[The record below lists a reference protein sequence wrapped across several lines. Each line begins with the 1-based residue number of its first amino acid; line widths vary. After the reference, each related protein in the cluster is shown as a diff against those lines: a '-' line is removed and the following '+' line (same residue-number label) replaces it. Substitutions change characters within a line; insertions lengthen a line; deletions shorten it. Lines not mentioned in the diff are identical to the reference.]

1 MTRLF
6 GQNVSLDMLVLWAI
20 ETLACFLALYATFN
34 HGHLLPVVAAMQ
46 LPVEAAIRAANI
58 TILLGAIC
66 IVLGLYKP
74 TAILQTRMLFITMAV
89 AALFA
94 VPIFWIAFTDEP
106 IRPTLFG
113 DQRVWQLKATACW
126 LLLLVG
132 TRLVYASAVRNGR
145 FTRNVIVVGDGQSAT
160 DLVTTLRTIRPSLFT
175 VTSASNEAAA
185 AQTRP
190 WRIVTTGKTQPASPG
205 NQTRVVDVQ
214 TFWETQFGRID
225 LRSLQ
230 AVRLVDAIKRG
241 TVESTAVKLIHR
253 AFDIAAAS
261 VLLLLAAPL
270 MLLTALAVK
279 LDSHGPVIYSQS
291 RVGLGGR
298 LFTIL
303 KFRSMRNDAERDGI
317 AVWAS
322 VRDSRVTRVGA
333 FIRKVRID
341 ELPQLVN
348 ILRGDMSLVGPR
360 PERPALAESL
370 NAAIPH
376 FSMRTMVKPGLT
388 GWAQINSAYTASTLE
403 ACEKLSYDL
412 YYVKNRTLALDIMIV
427 VATIRIL
434 IFQVGSR

>member
-20 ETLACFLALYATFN
+20 ETIACFLVLYASFN
-34 HGHLLPVVAAMQ
+34 HGHLSPLASMQ
-46 LPVEAAIRAANI
+46 LPVEAAIRAADI
-58 TILLGAIC
+58 TLLLGATC
-66 IVLGLYKP
+66 VVLGLYKP
-74 TAILQTRMLFITMAV
+74 TAILQTRMLFLTMAV

-94 VPIFWIAFTDEP
+94 IPIFWIAFDDVS

-113 DQRVWQLKATACW
+113 GQNTWRLEVMACW
-126 LLLLVG
+126 LLLLAG
-132 TRLVYASAVRNGR
+132 TRLAYASAIRSGR
-145 FTRNVIVVGDGQSAT
+145 FTRKVTVIGEGPSAT
-160 DLVTTLRTIRPSLFT
+160 RLAATLRTMHPGLFD
-175 VTSASNEAAA
+175 VTLARDGGLA

-190 WRIVTTGKTQPASPG
+190 WRIVTTGETQAAIPG
-205 NQTRVVDVQ
+205 RRSRVVDVQ

-225 LRSLQ
+225 LDSLQ
-230 AVRLVDAIKRG
+230 ARHLVEAIERGAGESAATRLAR
-241 TVESTAVKLIHR
+241 R
-253 AFDIAAAS
+253 ALDIVTAS
-261 VLLLLAAPL
+261 VLLFLTAPL

-279 LDSHGPVIYSQS
+279 LDSRGPVIYSQS

-298 LFTIL
+298 PFTIL
-303 KFRSMRNDAERDGI
+303 KFRSMRADAERDGI

-341 ELPQLVN
+341 ELPQLIN

-360 PERPALAESL
+360 PERPGLAEKI
-370 NAAIPH
+370 NAAIP
-376 FSMRTMVKPGLT
+376 FFDLRTMVKPGLT

-412 YYVKNRTLALDIMIV
+412 YYVKNRTPALDVMII

>member
-20 ETLACFLALYATFN
+20 ETIACFLGLYASFN
-34 HGHLLPVVAAMQ
+34 HGHLLPVAATMQ
-46 LPVEAAIRAANI
+46 LPVEAAIRAADI
-58 TILLGAIC
+58 TVLLGATC

-74 TAILQTRMLFITMAV
+74 AAILQTRMLFLTMAV
-89 AALFA
+89 AALSA
-94 VPIFWIAFTDEP
+94 IPIFWIAFSDET

-113 DQRVWQLKATACW
+113 GQKTWRLEVMVCW
-126 LLLLVG
+126 RLRRVG
-132 TRLVYASAVRNGR
+132 TRRAYASAIRSGR
-145 FTRNVIVVGDGQSAT
+145 FTRKVTVVGEGQAAAR
-160 DLVTTLRTIRPSLFT
+160 LVTTLRTMHPGLFD
-175 VTSASNEAAA
+175 VTSASDGRASG
-185 AQTRP
+185 QIRP
-190 WRIVTTGKTQPASPG
+190 WRIVTTGEAQAATPTKRS
-205 NQTRVVDVQ
+205 RVVDVQ

-225 LRSLQ
+225 LDSLQ
-230 AVRLVDAIKRG
+230 APHLVQAIQRATGGSAAAKFMQ
-241 TVESTAVKLIHR
+241 R
-253 AFDIAAAS
+253 AFDIVAAS
-261 VLLLLAAPL
+261 VLLFLTAPL

-279 LDSHGPVIYSQS
+279 LDSPGPVIYSQS
-291 RVGLGGR
+291 RVGLAGR
-298 LFTIL
+298 PFTIL
-303 KFRSMRNDAERDGI
+303 KFRSMRVDAERDGV

-341 ELPQLVN
+341 ELPQLIN

-360 PERPALAESL
+360 PERPGLAEKL
-370 NAAIPH
+370 NAAIPF
-376 FSMRTMVKPGLT
+376 FSLRTMVKPGLT

-412 YYVKNRTLALDIMIV
+412 YYVKNRTLALDVMII